1 MIAREWKCLCP
12 TRHRE
17 EFLKHLAR
25 TGVREAHGTPGYLGH
40 QVQERICN
48 TCPAGHSGSVEIGLI
63 TYWQDWEAVR
73 VFAGDQV
80 ETAVL
85 YPGDERYEIVPDKHV
100 RHYEVL
106 DMNIPGN
113 SEEDSW

>member
-17 EFLKHLAR
+17 GFLKHLAL
-25 TGVREAHGTPGYLGH
+25 TGVREAKTTPGYRGH
-40 QVQERICN
+40 QMLERVGAS
-48 TCPAGHSGSVEIGLI
+48 CPALKSGSVEIGLI
-63 TYWQDWEAVR
+63 TYWADWEAVR
-73 VFAGDQV
+73 AFAGDAL

-85 YPGDERYEIVPDKHV
+85 YPGDDRFEIVPDKHV

-106 DMNIPGN
+106 EQAGP
-113 SEEDSW
+113 